1 MVLTYNYQHDVL
13 STDTIRATLPW
24 KIGAYFQQVR
34 GPELVNWPIDSSRK
48 KIGIPTNTNM
58 ITYGMKNA
66 PENSNSQLSD

>member
-34 GPELVNWPIDSSRK
+34 GPELVN
-48 KIGIPTNTNM
+48 
-58 ITYGMKNA
+58 
-66 PENSNSQLSD
+66 